1 MHCLLIP
8 GGRLGFASYYGDHMV
23 LQKKPSGA
31 VVWGH
36 GTLGAVVTV
45 TLSGASG
52 LIIMEK
58 TAQVKGQS
66 QSFTRNWGR
75 WFWWPKNLSEPK
87 SELMVG

>member
-1 MHCLLIP
+1 MLS
-8 GGRLGFASYYGDHMV
+8 FASYYGDHMV

-36 GTLGAVVTV
+36 GELGAMVTV

-66 QSFTRNWGR
+66 
-75 WFWWPKNLSEPK
+75 
-87 SELMVG
+87 

>member
-1 MHCLLIP
+1 
-8 GGRLGFASYYGDHMV
+8 MV

-45 TLSGASG
+45 TLSGAGG
-52 LIIMEK
+52 LIIMKK

-66 QSFTRNWGR
+66 QSFTRNWADGFGGPR
-75 WFWWPKNLSEPK
+75 TCLSPNR
-87 SELMVG
+87 S